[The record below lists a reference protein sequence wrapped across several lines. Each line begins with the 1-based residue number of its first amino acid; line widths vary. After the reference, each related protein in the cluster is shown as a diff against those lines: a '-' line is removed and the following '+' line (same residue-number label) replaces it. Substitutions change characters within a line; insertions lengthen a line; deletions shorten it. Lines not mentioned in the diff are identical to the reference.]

1 MTKLGSK
8 LFRISC
14 FSVSFAF
21 LFSVGFALP
30 AQGAELYFGS
40 HSKEVGINKT
50 FEIGVLL
57 NTQNQFINAVE
68 GKIIFPNDLE
78 IVDILDGNSII
89 NLWVERPR
97 QDKNGEVFFS
107 GIVPGGYLGEKGY
120 LFSLVL
126 KAKSTGQ
133 ITIAT
138 SDERILLNDGEAT
151 GAPVGRAPISLSVVR
166 ESTIESF
173 LPPYDSDPPEAFTPA
188 VAQDPNLFDNRYFV
202 VFLTQDKGSG
212 IDRYEILETRNP
224 LARFRAGKSE
234 GMRGWRI
241 GESPYL
247 LQNQKLTSYIFVKA
261 VDRAGNE
268 RVSMLPPENPLL
280 GYKNYGLWI
289 IIILIGFMLYLATH
303 RSLWKKVIS
312 ILKLRR

>member
-1 MTKLGSK
+1 MNPINKNILSIV
-8 LFRISC
+8 LASC
-14 FSVSFAF
+14 LLSLVTAS
-21 LFSVGFALP
+21 
-30 AQGAELYFGS
+30 AQAAELYFGA
-40 HSKEVGINKT
+40 HSKEVGVGKT

-57 NTQNQFINAVE
+57 NTQNQFVNAVE

-89 NLWVERPR
+89 NLWVEKPHLAESG
-97 QDKNGEVFFS
+97 KIFFS
-107 GIVPGGYLGEKGY
+107 GIVPGGYLGERGY

-133 ITIAT
+133 TTITT

-151 GAPVGRAPISLSVVR
+151 GAPVHRAPISLSVV
-166 ESTIESF
+166 SGTAIEPF
-173 LPPYDSDPPEAFTPA
+173 LPPHDPDLPEAFTPA
-188 VAQDPNLFDNRYFV
+188 VAQDPNLFDNQYFV

-212 IDRYEILETRNP
+212 IDHYEILETRNP
-224 LARFRAGKSE
+224 LARFKTGKSE

-241 GESPYL
+241 GDSPYL

-261 VDRAGNE
+261 IDKAGNE
-268 RVSMLPPENPLL
+268 RVSMLSPKNPLL
-280 GYKNYGLWI
+280 GYKDYKLWI

-303 RSLWKKVIS
+303 RSLWKTVIS
-312 ILKLRR
+312 TLKLRR